1 MIRYAK
7 HNNIS
12 YIVVDSSM
20 EINGVKAPLH
30 IQINLK
36 DISEDDRKIIYRTA
50 LVAFDRHINFT
61 KQTVEK
67 SKKRWW
73 KFW

>member
-20 EINGVKAPLH
+20 EINGIKAPLQV
-30 IQINLK
+30 QISLK
-36 DISEDDRKIIYRTA
+36 DISDGDRKIIFRTA
-50 LVAFDRHINFT
+50 LIAFDRHINFT
-61 KQTVEK
+61 KHEVDK
-67 SKKRWW
+67 PKKRWW
-73 KFW
+73 KVW